1 MWILGLKGL
10 STRRI
15 KVLLLLLLLSCSY
28 SDPGILE
35 KRKEKKLK
43 SLLKGFLAIKS
54 CHKHLQK
61 LKTTGNNNSIIMRH
75 TSFKTSKCKNQR
87 QK

>member
-10 STRRI
+10 STRQI

-35 KRKEKKLK
+35 KRKETKIFIERFFSHQIL
-43 SLLKGFLAIKS
+43 SQTPS
-54 CHKHLQK
+54 E
-61 LKTTGNNNSIIMRH
+61 T
-75 TSFKTSKCKNQR
+75 
-87 QK
+87 

>member
-15 KVLLLLLLLSCSY
+15 KVLLLLLSCSY

-35 KRKEKKLK
+35 KRKETKIFIERFFSHQIL
-43 SLLKGFLAIKS
+43 SQTPS
-54 CHKHLQK
+54 E
-61 LKTTGNNNSIIMRH
+61 T
-75 TSFKTSKCKNQR
+75 
-87 QK
+87 

>member
-35 KRKEKKLK
+35 KRKETKIFIERFFSHQIL
-43 SLLKGFLAIKS
+43 SQTPS
-54 CHKHLQK
+54 E
-61 LKTTGNNNSIIMRH
+61 T
-75 TSFKTSKCKNQR
+75 
-87 QK
+87 

>member
-15 KVLLLLLLLSCSY
+15 KVLLLLLSCSY

-43 SLLKGFLAIKS
+43 SLLKGFLAIKILS
-54 CHKHLQK
+54 Q
-61 LKTTGNNNSIIMRH
+61 TPSET
-75 TSFKTSKCKNQR
+75 
-87 QK
+87 

>member
-15 KVLLLLLLLSCSY
+15 KVLFLLLLSCSY

-35 KRKEKKLK
+35 KRKETKIFIERFFSHQIL
-43 SLLKGFLAIKS
+43 SQTPS
-54 CHKHLQK
+54 E
-61 LKTTGNNNSIIMRH
+61 T
-75 TSFKTSKCKNQR
+75 
-87 QK
+87 

>member
-15 KVLLLLLLLSCSY
+15 KALLLLLSCSY

-35 KRKEKKLK
+35 KRKETKIFIERFFSHQIL
-43 SLLKGFLAIKS
+43 SQTPS
-54 CHKHLQK
+54 E
-61 LKTTGNNNSIIMRH
+61 T
-75 TSFKTSKCKNQR
+75 
-87 QK
+87 

>member
-35 KRKEKKLK
+35 KRKATKIFIERFFSHQIL
-43 SLLKGFLAIKS
+43 SQTPS
-54 CHKHLQK
+54 E
-61 LKTTGNNNSIIMRH
+61 T
-75 TSFKTSKCKNQR
+75 
-87 QK
+87 

>member
-15 KVLLLLLLLSCSY
+15 KVLLLLLSCSY

-54 CHKHLQK
+54 CHKYLQK
-61 LKTTGNNNSIIMRH
+61 HKTTGNNNSIIMRH
-75 TSFKTSKCKNQR
+75 NSFKTSKCKNQR

>member
-15 KVLLLLLLLSCSY
+15 KVLLLLLLLLSCSY

-35 KRKEKKLK
+35 KRKETKIFIERFFSHQIL
-43 SLLKGFLAIKS
+43 SQTPS
-54 CHKHLQK
+54 E
-61 LKTTGNNNSIIMRH
+61 T
-75 TSFKTSKCKNQR
+75 
-87 QK
+87 